1 MGRDADRPGGAAIAS
16 SCRRFA
22 AIVRLPAA
30 VRRRG
35 RLQRYQLLRR
45 FSRIAKDSRV
55 GTHRIDITGFD
66 LTPRQITQI
75 ARHGAAVALSPEA
88 VERMKAA
95 RGVVDG
101 IVERA
106 VPVYGV
112 TTSVGAK
119 TGVPLDLGQ
128 IAEFNRRLLLTH
140 NVGHGPVALP
150 EAVRAMMTVLLN
162 SMASGRLG
170 VRPVLAEMLV
180 DAINADRKV
189 RVHIWGSMG
198 QSDMS
203 PISDLA
209 LDIYAGMEL
218 LAGEALALL
227 NSSALSIGTAALAIE
242 DLGHYLRWSTLVAAL
257 SMEGFAANPSIVSEA
272 ALLSRPFAGLRAH
285 GEKIRHYLEGSYLF
299 EKGGPRHLQDPLSFR
314 SIPLIHGAAADSFA
328 FAYKQIETE
337 LKASQNNPIVSLE
350 DNALVSVAN
359 FDNVSLS
366 MALDVAR
373 LAFSPVVTSSTERLA
388 KLADSFWSGLSVGL
402 IEEDGVG
409 APGFNGF
416 AQFHK
421 SITSEARLLTGPVV
435 GELASSSHS
444 NGNLDRASMSG
455 LAARRTADLAVLC
468 RSIFAMELL
477 VAAQA
482 VELRKVAPLGRTTGR
497 LFDFVRRAVPFAAA
511 GQRVPHIGP
520 LLDQLDAQR
529 DEIAGLIG

>member
-1 MGRDADRPGGAAIAS
+1 MDKIS
-16 SCRRFA
+16 
-22 AIVRLPAA
+22 
-30 VRRRG
+30 
-35 RLQRYQLLRR
+35 
-45 FSRIAKDSRV
+45 
-55 GTHRIDITGFD
+55 ITGFD
-66 LTPRQITQI
+66 LTPQQI
-75 ARHGAAVALSPEA
+75 ALIARRGVPVAISRE
-88 VERMKAA
+88 VTDRMLASRA
-95 RGVVDG
+95 VVDG
-101 IVERA
+101 VVERQ

-119 TGVPLDLGQ
+119 TGVPLDLQ
-128 IAEFNRRLLLTH
+128 RIPEFNRRLLLTH
-140 NVGHGPVALP
+140 NVGHGPVASH
-150 EAVRAMMTVLLN
+150 ETVRAMMAVLLN

-170 VRPVLAEMLV
+170 VRPLLAEMLLE
-180 DAINADRKV
+180 AINADRTV

-209 LDIYAGMEL
+209 LDLYADVEL
-218 LAGEALALL
+218 LAGEALALI
-227 NSSALSIGTAALAIE
+227 NSSALALGTGALAIE
-242 DLGHYLRWSTLVAAL
+242 DLSYLLRWSTLVSAL

-272 ALLSRPFAGLRAH
+272 ALKSRPFAGLRTH
-285 GEKIRHYLEGSYLF
+285 GEKLRQYLEGSYLF
-299 EKGGPRHLQDPLSFR
+299 QKGGPRHLQDPLSFR
-314 SIPLIHGAAADSFA
+314 SLPLIHGTAADSLA
-328 FAYKQIETE
+328 FAYTQIETE
-337 LKASQNNPIVSLE
+337 LKASQNNPVVSIE

-359 FDNVSLS
+359 FDTVSLS

-435 GELASSSHS
+435 SELASSSHS

-455 LAARRTADLAVLC
+455 LAARRTADLTVLC

-482 VELRKVAPLGRTTGR
+482 VQLRGVAPLGRTTKK
-497 LFDFVRRAVPFAAA
+497 LFEFVRRAVPFTGA
-511 GQRVPHIGP
+511 GQRVPHVEP
-520 LLDQLDAQR
+520 LLQQLDIER
-529 DEIAGLIG
+529 GEIEQLVG